1 MSRLFCTPSPKR
13 AASSRKDG
21 FLPVLLYTTGTPV
34 LAGIGH
40 PIINECREL
49 HRPPSR
55 IAWDFLSLSLGVI
68 AADSFVKRADAADGW
83 TREIDLTVELLEPSP
98 WRGVSD
104 EIEKTLRFLTGDLWR
119 LTFEANGAPIPG
131 QKRMVWKDAGCD
143 AVCLLS
149 GGLDSFIGALDLM
162 ASGLMPYFVSC
173 AYPKDAEKQT
183 ALASKL
189 GLLGNRHYHANPDP
203 RWAHEN
209 ETSMRARS
217 LLFLALGTLIASTL
231 RIKPAEA
238 PIPLYLP
245 ENGFISLNVPLT
257 ARRLGSLSTRTT
269 HPHFIGGIQSILS
282 NAGLNVRILNPYQFR
297 TKGQMM
303 RDCRDLAALKKL
315 AQMTVSC
322 GKWKRKSQ
330 QCGRCLPC
338 LIRRA
343 AFDAAD
349 LADSTNYRFHELSG
363 ADDQE
368 DIVAVR
374 LAYHQMLSAPGK
386 WIRRTGP
393 LPEDPALRAQ
403 FMDVFVRGLKEV
415 GGFVTRALR

>member
-1 MSRLFCTPSPKR
+1 MNRLYCTSSPKR
-13 AASSRKDG
+13 AVSARKAG
-21 FLPVLLYTTGTPV
+21 FLPVLLYTTGTPE

-49 HRPPSR
+49 HRQPSR
-55 IAWDFLSLSLGVI
+55 TAWDFLSLSLGVI

-83 TREIDLTVELLEPSP
+83 TREIDLTVELLDPSP
-98 WRGVSD
+98 WHKVSG
-104 EIEKTLRFLTGDLWR
+104 EIEKTLRFLTGDLWH
-119 LTFEANGAPIPG
+119 LTFEPNGPAIPG

-143 AVCLLS
+143 AVCLFS
-149 GGLDSFIGALDLM
+149 GGLDSFIGALDLT
-162 ASGLMPYFVSC
+162 ASGLKPYFVSC
-173 AYPKDAEKQT
+173 AYPKDAEKQA
-183 ALASKL
+183 ALATRLS
-189 GLLGNRHYHANPDP
+189 LLGNRHFQANPDP

-217 LLFLALGTLIASTL
+217 LLFLALATLIASTL
-231 RIKPAEA
+231 RLKPAEA
-238 PIPLYLP
+238 PVPVFLP

-282 NAGLNVRILNPYQFR
+282 KADLNIQILNPYQLR
-297 TKGQMM
+297 TKGEMM
-303 RDCRDLAALKKL
+303 RDCRDSNALQKL
-315 AQMTVSC
+315 AHITVSC

-343 AFDAAD
+343 AFDAAG
-349 LADSTNYRFHELSG
+349 LVDSTDYRFHELSG
-363 ADDQE
+363 ADNQE
-368 DIVAVR
+368 DIIAVR
-374 LAYHQMLSAPGK
+374 LAYNQMLSAPGK

-393 LPEDPALRAQ
+393 MPEENALRAE
-403 FMDVFVRGLKEV
+403 FADVFVRGLNEV
-415 GGFVTRALR
+415 GGFVTRALP